1 MMCMWWLNIT
11 HHTTEY
17 NTHCI
22 PEVSLGTSA
31 VTIMAKQHQ
40 NTKETTYIGDLW
52 IEWVFFLLRMGVFPV
67 ENSCLST
74 ILNGRQQTTCNDLAG
89 ETECQDDTPKFF
101 STKLLVSLRNIL
113 ENIRKKKHLR
123 SCSTWPLALL
133 WITQVVGKMG
143 VKTTNIRN
151 AGCNSSYLR
160 PLGAIVSHFENNY
173 RCLPEPPT
181 AEVAMDNNPK
191 MGKKDQLWMPE

>member
-1 MMCMWWLNIT
+1 MVAQYHTPYNRIQYTLHTRSFTGHIGSDPHGEAAPEYERNNI
-11 HHTTEY
+11 HWRSV
-17 NTHCI
+17 NAM
-22 PEVSLGTSA
+22 G
-31 VTIMAKQHQ
+31 
-40 NTKETTYIGDLW
+40 
-52 IEWVFFLLRMGVFPV
+52 VFLVENVVFPV
-67 ENSCLST
+67 ENACLST

-89 ETECQDDTPKFF
+89 ETECQDYTPNFF

-113 ENIRKKKHLR
+113 ENIGKKKHLR

-160 PLGAIVSHFENNY
+160 PLGAIVSHFEHNY

-181 AEVAMDNNPK
+181 AEIAMDNNPK